1 VLVEI
6 ALDRPTE
13 PLATADVWRRYG
25 GDVAKARGRAMW
37 GRTQPNGP
45 RWWSNELSLL
55 PEAHAIVLLRDPL
68 AIAASFV
75 ARDWGVLWR
84 GGPYPLEVRTAA
96 AAFVVRGFIEPLAEA
111 IRNLPDIRR
120 TVVRLEELT
129 SSPGNVMQVLTPV
142 IGEQDWDA
150 AVEGIGETPIARR
163 AARLGLRGEGGLHEG
178 LSKRMSPSVAT
189 RSRDRLTA
197 SQTRILQQL
206 LGDTARRLGYP
217 VEVKPPAPT
226 TDDARAIRRARRVF
240 RGLRTARAL
249 KEGVGGRLKWSLSA
263 MPSDASR
270 RVLGDRVPSEEE
282 WTARSR

>member
-1 VLVEI
+1 
-6 ALDRPTE
+6 
-13 PLATADVWRRYG
+13 
-25 GDVAKARGRAMW
+25 
-37 GRTQPNGP
+37 
-45 RWWSNELSLL
+45 
-55 PEAHAIVLLRDPL
+55 VLLRDPL

-129 SSPGNVMQVLTPV
+129 SSPGDVMQVLTPV

-197 SQTRILQQL
+197 SQTRILQLL
-206 LGDTARRLGYP
+206 LGETAARVGYPQIEDAQELTIDEAAHVRRAERTLRRLRTG
-217 VEVKPPAPT
+217 
-226 TDDARAIRRARRVF
+226 RVM
-240 RGLRTARAL
+240 
-249 KEGVGGRLKWSLSA
+249 KEGIGGRSKWLLASLPTSVA
-263 MPSDASR
+263 RP
-270 RVLGDRVPSEEE
+270 VLGQRLPTRQQ
-282 WTARSR
+282 WAKRSGDE